1 MNGRGWGL
9 LVSWQGWQIG
19 LPLNQRQND
28 HDTQVPVLNFQDFV
42 AADGNALYTT
52 SPQVAAAFA
61 KHHRDVMKAIRELC
75 SALPADRLHNF
86 AQTVEMRENPSGR
99 AMIPSA
105 SYRITRDG
113 FTWLAMRFRGK
124 KALVFQVAYTDAF
137 NAMATY
143 IKNQHDGL
151 RYRCMEKELECKDSA
166 RRGSLHGKGLNQRKQ
181 EKPVLE
187 AELEWLRGM
196 AQPTL
201 LPH

>member
-1 MNGRGWGL
+1 
-9 LVSWQGWQIG
+9 
-19 LPLNQRQND
+19 
-28 HDTQVPVLNFQDFV
+28 
-42 AADGNALYTT
+42 
-52 SPQVAAAFA
+52 
-61 KHHRDVMKAIRELC
+61 
-75 SALPADRLHNF
+75 
-86 AQTVEMRENPSGR
+86 
-99 AMIPSA
+99 MIPSA

-201 LPH
+201 LQH